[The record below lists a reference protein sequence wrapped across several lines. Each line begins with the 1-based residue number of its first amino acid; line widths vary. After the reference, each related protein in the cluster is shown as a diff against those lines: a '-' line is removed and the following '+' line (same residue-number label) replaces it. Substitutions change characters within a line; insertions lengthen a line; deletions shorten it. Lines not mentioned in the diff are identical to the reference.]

1 MIMKKISISS
11 VAVTLIL
18 FLAHVQCFAQLP
30 KASAIAS
37 QMYPGWNLGNTM
49 EPPGKNL
56 SAEISWQPTKTSQQV
71 IDYISS
77 LGFKSVRIPCS
88 WNCHAVDGVID
99 AAWLARVKEVVDYCL
114 ADGLYVLL
122 NDHWDNGWIEVQ
134 GFTDLSEANVS
145 AKQENLKSLWTQVAE
160 YFKDY
165 DEHLLFAGLNEP
177 NCDNQAK
184 TDVLIRYEQAFIDA
198 VRASGGNNLSRTLVV
213 QGPST
218 DIDNTDKYYD
228 VTKLTDSADGC
239 LMVEVHYYSPW
250 NFAGM
255 EKDESWGKM
264 SWYWGSANHVGGSA
278 YNSTWGEESYLL
290 AQFKKMKAKFVVK
303 GYPVI
308 LGEYGCQWRDLS
320 GKTGE
325 DQAKHDASVKA
336 FHRQV
341 NEQAVNLGLVP
352 MVWDINSTNR
362 QGTKG
367 TMTIIDRKQ
376 LGIFNQHAIDGITEG
391 VAAAT
396 WGGTPTSLQ
405 RVPFRQAPESAYS
418 LSGYRVGSDYQG
430 VVVSGGRKYIRPL
443 FY

>member
-18 FLAHVQCFAQLP
+18 LLAHVQCFAQLP

-49 EPPGKNL
+49 EPPGKDL
-56 SAEISWQPTKTSQQV
+56 SAETSWQPTKTSQQV

-145 AKQENLKSLWTQVAE
+145 AKQEILKSLWTQVAE

-228 VTKLTDSADGC
+228 VTKLADSADGC

-290 AQFKKMKAKFVVK
+290 AQFKKMKAKFVDK

-320 GKTGE
+320 GKAGE

-352 MVWDINSTNR
+352 MVWDINYTNR

>member
-18 FLAHVQCFAQLP
+18 LLAHVQCFAQLP

-56 SAEISWQPTKTSQQV
+56 SAETSWQPTKTSQQV

-198 VRASGGNNLSRTLVV
+198 VRATGGNNLSRTLVV

-290 AQFKKMKAKFVVK
+290 AQFKKMKAKFVDK

-396 WGGTPTSLQ
+396 WGGTATSLQ

>member
-56 SAEISWQPTKTSQQV
+56 SAETSWQPTKTSQQV

-290 AQFKKMKAKFVVK
+290 AQFKKMKAKFVDK

-352 MVWDINSTNR
+352 MVWDINYTNR

-376 LGIFNQHAIDGITEG
+376 LGVFNQHAIDGITEG

-405 RVPFRQAPESAYS
+405 RVPFRPDSESAYS

>member
-1 MIMKKISISS
+1 M
-11 VAVTLIL
+11 
-18 FLAHVQCFAQLP
+18 Q
-30 KASAIAS
+30 
-37 QMYPGWNLGNTM
+37 
-49 EPPGKNL
+49 
-56 SAEISWQPTKTSQQV
+56 
-71 IDYISS
+71 
-77 LGFKSVRIPCS
+77 
-88 WNCHAVDGVID
+88 
-99 AAWLARVKEVVDYCL
+99 
-114 ADGLYVLL
+114 
-122 NDHWDNGWIEVQ
+122 
-134 GFTDLSEANVS
+134 
-145 AKQENLKSLWTQVAE
+145 
-160 YFKDY
+160 
-165 DEHLLFAGLNEP
+165 
-177 NCDNQAK
+177 
-184 TDVLIRYEQAFIDA
+184 
-198 VRASGGNNLSRTLVV
+198 
-213 QGPST
+213 

-228 VTKLTDSADGC
+228 VTKLADSADGC

-290 AQFKKMKAKFVVK
+290 AQFKKMKAKFVDK

-320 GKTGE
+320 GKAGE

-352 MVWDINSTNR
+352 MVWDINYTNR

>member
-1 MIMKKISISS
+1 MKKISISS

-56 SAEISWQPTKTSQQV
+56 SAETSWQPTKTSQQV

-114 ADGLYVLL
+114 TDGLYVLL